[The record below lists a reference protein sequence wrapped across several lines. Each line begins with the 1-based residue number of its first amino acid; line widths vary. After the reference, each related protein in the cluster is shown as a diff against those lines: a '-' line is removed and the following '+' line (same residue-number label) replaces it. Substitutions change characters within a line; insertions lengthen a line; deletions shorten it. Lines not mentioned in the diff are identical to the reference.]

1 MAIVKVEV
9 KDLTTV
15 GAEQILALSVI
26 FLAIAVFATGTA
38 IIKQETVLAVVFG
51 IVTVAIAAATRAA
64 FRLMKNMKAQA

>member
-1 MAIVKVEV
+1 MVIVKVT
-9 KDLTTV
+9 DLTKV

-38 IIKQETVLAVVFG
+38 IVKQETILAFVFG

-64 FRLMKNMKAQA
+64 FRMMKNFKAES